1 MLLSAEADK
10 DREVAAGFDFMEV
23 ISDCRTGCLQGM
35 FGPNLPWSGKLESG
49 GSDCSKILRICWAR
63 EQRQGSS

>member
-10 DREVAAGFDFMEV
+10 DREGAAGFGFREF
-23 ISDCRTGCLQGM
+23 ISDLRTGCLHGM
-35 FGPNLPWSGKLESG
+35 FRPNLPWSGKLESG
-49 GSDCSKILRICWAR
+49 GSDFSKILGICRAR